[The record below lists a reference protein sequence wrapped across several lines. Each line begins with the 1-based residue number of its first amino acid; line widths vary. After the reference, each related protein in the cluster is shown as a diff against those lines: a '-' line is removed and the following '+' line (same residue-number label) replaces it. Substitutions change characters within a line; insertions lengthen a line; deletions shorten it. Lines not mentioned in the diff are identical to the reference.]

1 MMLSA
6 DEIIRALGLKP
17 LPEEGGFYRETYRS
31 VENVS
36 LDALPDRYNAGK
48 PFATAI
54 YYLLIPDTCSR
65 LHRLPTDETYHF
77 YFGDPVIM
85 LNLYPGG
92 MSQVIALGT
101 AIDKGE
107 QVQLTVPRGV
117 WQGSFLKRGGS
128 FALLGTTMAPGF
140 DSTDYE
146 AGEHNRLV
154 QEYPDRKEMIVRLTP
169 PVAGVF

>member
-6 DEIIRALGLKP
+6 DEIISALGLKP

-36 LDALPDRYNAGK
+36 LDALPDRYTTGK
-48 PFATAI
+48 SFATAI

-77 YFGDPVIM
+77 YCGDPVLM
-85 LNLYPGG
+85 LNLYPDG
-92 MSQVIALGT
+92 MSRLIALGT
-101 AIDKGE
+101 AIDNGE
-107 QVQLTVPRGV
+107 QVQFTVPRGV

-128 FALLGTTMAPGF
+128 FALLGTTMAPAF
-140 DSTDYE
+140 DSTDYQ
-146 AGEHNRLV
+146 AGERNRLV
-154 QEYPDRKEMIVRLTP
+154 QDYPDRKDMIVRLTP
-169 PVAGVF
+169 PPAGVF